1 MPLAKAIFCLVL
13 LAAPAWAQSP
23 PAGIPVDAHGNQTID
38 PTKNVL
44 DLVLAAVKRLDDVS
58 TAYMKRQDD
67 LREAES
73 RLQHAMREA
82 DTKRLSDL
90 REVDTRRS
98 GELREAET
106 RRVNELAQQKQAF
119 DLELARINKSSLDS
133 SALLL
138 ASAVKELKTDF
149 SDRTAKLEQFA
160 NEQRGR
166 SSAGSETWALIGVL
180 VAIVV
185 MLMVGIGLVFNLT
198 RHSVRTKSVGEGTQ
212 S

>member
-1 MPLAKAIFCLVL
+1 MTPTRVVFCLVL
-13 LAAPAWAQSP
+13 LTAPAWAQAP
-23 PAGIPVDAHGNQTID
+23 GIPVDAHGGVTVD

-44 DLVLAAVKRLDDVS
+44 DLVTAAIR
-58 TAYMKRQDD
+58 RQDD
-67 LREAES
+67 LREAEN
-73 RLQHAMREA
+73 RLQNAMREA
-82 DTKRLSDL
+82 EAKRLSDL
-90 REVDTRRS
+90 RAADTTAADRAA
-98 GELREAET
+98 GAET

-185 MLMVGIGLVFNLT
+185 MLMVGIGLIFNLT
-198 RHSVRTKSVGEGTQ
+198 RHGVRTKSIVGEGTQ
-212 S
+212 L

>member
-1 MPLAKAIFCLVL
+1 MVRWGHKAVFCLVL
-13 LAAPAWAQSP
+13 LSSAQAQAQAP

-44 DLVLAAVKRLDDVS
+44 DLVLAAVKRLDDLAAVQG
-58 TAYMKRQDD
+58 KRIEDLLGASSKYQD
-67 LREAES
+67 A
-73 RLQHAMREA
+73 
-82 DTKRLSDL
+82 
-90 REVDTRRS
+90 
-98 GELREAET
+98 LREAET
-106 RRVNELAQQKQAF
+106 HRFNDLQNAETRRVDQLASQKQAF

-166 SSAGSETWALIGVL
+166 TSAGSETWALIGVL
-180 VAIVV
+180 VAIAV
-185 MLMVGIGLVFNLT
+185 MLMVGIGLIFNMT
-198 RHSVRTKSVGEGTQ
+198 RVRHPDLKGGGDMMRP
-212 S
+212 